1 MRILPPAVV
10 VLGLLAMIV
19 LRLCAPL
26 ALIPPPPWTWA
37 GWIIAAA
44 GLAVTLSGAGLF
56 RRTGTNIKTFD
67 DPDVLVTGGPFRFS
81 RNPMY
86 LGFFLLL
93 AGVALGL
100 GAASAWVV
108 PAVFW
113 LLADRWYIPFEERA
127 MRRAFGES
135 FEAYARRVRRWF

>member
-1 MRILPPAVV
+1 MRILPPVVV
-10 VLGLLAMIV
+10 VLGLLAMIA

-26 ALIPPPPWTWA
+26 ALIPPAPWSWTGWA
-37 GWIIAAA
+37 VAAV
-44 GLAVTLSGAGLF
+44 GLAITLSGAGLF
-56 RRTGTNIKTFD
+56 RRTGTNIKTFN
-67 DPDVLVTGGPFRFS
+67 DPEILVTRGPFRFT

-100 GAASAWVV
+100 GAASAWAV

-127 MRRAFGES
+127 MRRTFGEAY
-135 FEAYARRVRRWF
+135 EAYARRVRRWL